1 MPSLDSNIF
10 VAVGLGY
17 GDEGKGS
24 VVDYLVR
31 LKKAD
36 LVVRFNGG
44 PQAAHNVVSPEG
56 ITHCFSQFGS
66 GTLVPGVETFLSR
79 FMFVDPLAIFVEDD
93 VLKNKGV
100 SNAMERLIV
109 DRDCPIVTPFHKIV
123 NQMREISRGDS
134 RHGSCGMGV
143 GEAVKDLDYFG
154 QEYFF
159 IKDIQDRTVM
169 IRKLNFLRECKIDIA
184 EQIFKELPDNEQL
197 RLRLG
202 RIQDPGRVP
211 ILAEVYSRFAETIGA
226 RIKDRQYLA
235 ERLSGKGNVVFEGA
249 QGVLLNPKTGQK
261 PYVTKTDT
269 TLKNAEELIAGSSKK
284 IVRIGVLRA
293 YMTRHGL
300 GPFVTEDNKLTEMI
314 PDSHNLNNEW
324 QGKFRIGWFDLVAA
338 KYALK
343 VAGDIDCLALTNLDR
358 IAGFNYIPI
367 CTSYGGSSE
376 KYEPVYS
383 EKIKGIGN
391 YIRFLEREL
400 KKPISIVSFG
410 PSANE
415 KKLK

>member
-1 MPSLDSNIF
+1 MLLPDSNISI
-10 VAVGLGY
+10 VVGLGY

-24 VVDYLVR
+24 IVDYLVR
-31 LKKAD
+31 LQKAD

-93 VLKNKGV
+93 VLRNKSI
-100 SNAMERLIV
+100 SNAMERLII

-123 NQMREISRGDS
+123 NQMREISRGDA

-143 GEAVKDLDYFG
+143 GEAAKDLDYFG
-154 QEYFF
+154 QECFF
-159 IKDIQDRTVM
+159 IKDILDRPTM

-184 EQIFKELPDNEQL
+184 EQIFEELPDNEQL
-197 RLRLG
+197 RLRFE
-202 RIQDPGRVP
+202 RIKDSGRVS
-211 ILAEVYSRFAETIGA
+211 ILAEVYSLFVKTIGV
-226 RIKDRQYLA
+226 RIKDGQYLA
-235 ERLSGKGNVVFEGA
+235 ERLSGKGSVVFEGA
-249 QGVLLNPKTGQK
+249 QGVLLNPKTGPK

-269 TLKNAEELIAGSSKK
+269 TLKNAEELIAGSSKM
-284 IVRIGVLRA
+284 IVRIGISRA

-300 GPFVTEDNKLTEMI
+300 GPFVTEDKKLTEMI
-314 PDSHNLNNEW
+314 PDCHNLDNEW

-338 KYALK
+338 RYALK
-343 VAGDIDCLALTNLDR
+343 VAGDIDCLAITNLDR
-358 IAGFNYIPI
+358 LTGLNYIPV
-367 CTSYGGSSE
+367 CTSYRGSAE
-376 KYEPVYS
+376 KCEPVYS
-383 EKIKGIGN
+383 KKIAGTGN

-410 PSANE
+410 PSARE